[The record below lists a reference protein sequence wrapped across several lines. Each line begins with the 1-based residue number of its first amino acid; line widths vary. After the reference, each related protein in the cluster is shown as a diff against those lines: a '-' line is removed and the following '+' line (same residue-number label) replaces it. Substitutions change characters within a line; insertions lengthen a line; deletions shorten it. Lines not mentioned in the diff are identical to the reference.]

1 MTRASYLPLHA
12 QKAVVA
18 KWLWLRVL
26 EPWLPSLG
34 KGAARLLDS
43 YLCMEADGALGEPDS
58 RDSLDA
64 FLTRL
69 VAGMKV
75 QTGQVREPT
84 RDKAA
89 RLAGEFADLV
99 AAFCASPYDP
109 LERLASAAAQ
119 TSADFYREYGAKVP
133 AELWERTSSAFSFL
147 TGSVGLSFAPD
158 IHLQISTTFKSGDP
172 PFAQVWLQLVPEF
185 LDMPTMA
192 VLPRVMLHEYISHV
206 PQGPYTASRVQP
218 DPTDAFAEGW
228 MDYLAHR
235 VHRAVLEQHGPCQAL
250 AGQLVVP
257 PGTHEQ
263 AAEALFAARCALSDA
278 DPAAAAR
285 SDGAVAAR
293 QLHDLLRRL
302 PETKADP
309 DTYLFTFSFGFNSSA
324 RDHIDRR
331 SLVAVVR
338 RCLSLASR
346 AGALVAPLRQW
357 AAGEITLERLAEI
370 LLAIRSS
377 ADV

>member
-12 QKAVVA
+12 QKAVVG

-26 EPWLPSLG
+26 EPRLSSLEQETV
-34 KGAARLLDS
+34 ALLDS
-43 YLCMEADGALGEPDS
+43 YLCMKAAAALRKPDS

-69 VAGMKV
+69 AAGVKV
-75 QTGQVREPT
+75 QAGQVEEPD

-109 LERLASAAAQ
+109 LERLASAVAQ
-119 TSADFYREYGAKVP
+119 TSADFYRGYGAKVP

-147 TGSVGLSFAPD
+147 SGRAGLSFAPD
-158 IHLQISTTFKSGDP
+158 IHLAISTTFKSGHP
-172 PFAQVWLQLVPEF
+172 PFAEVWLQLVPEF
-185 LDMPTMA
+185 LNMPTVA
-192 VLPRVMLHEYISHV
+192 VLPRVMLHEYIAHV
-206 PQGPYTASRVQP
+206 PQGPYTASRVHP

-235 VHRAVLEQHGPCQAL
+235 VHRAVLDLHGPCQAL

-263 AAEALFAARCALSDA
+263 AAEAFFKARCALSGA
-278 DPAAAAR
+278 DPVAAAR
-285 SDGAVAAR
+285 SDGAAAAR

-309 DTYLFTFSFGFNSSA
+309 DTHLFTFSFGFNSSA

-357 AAGEITLERLAEI
+357 AAGAITLERLAEI

-377 ADV
+377 TDV